1 MKKLEEVVLLME
13 GWLSNKYYSTLKII
27 EATLI

>member
-13 GWLSNKYYSTLKII
+13 GWLSNKYYSTLNII
-27 EATLI
+27 KATLI